1 MVASFHGRHTLV
13 SECREL
19 LGLGRDGVSVTRLAE
34 AAASLGLTATVERCT
49 DPLAEPLDGPIIA
62 YYAKHHFVVV
72 DRIGARFVHVANPA
86 GGRELLTRGEFLE
99 RYGGVII
106 RLAPGAQ
113 FQPVKRTW
121 REALVGRYLRE
132 FVATPGTRRLLAG
145 IVVGAAL
152 LQALGLA
159 LPFSTQF
166 AVDRVLPEARDDLM
180 PLLGV
185 GVLGTA
191 VLYGLLTLF
200 RSRLLLAL
208 RGRADRLLTQRF
220 VDHLLRLPLSFFL
233 QRPRGDLLMRLAS
246 VSMTREQL
254 TQQVLTLLLDAALLS
269 GYVVG
274 LAVWAPQYVLIVLGL
289 GTTQVVVLIASYRRI
304 RMLAR
309 RELQAK
315 AEEQSYLVEVLEA
328 VAPVKANGIEQ
339 HAKARW
345 QDLFDTYREAMLHR
359 GRASSWVEAAQGG
372 LTTLAPLAL
381 LWFGLTLVLDGR
393 LSLGTMLAAN
403 TLAMA
408 VLTPLQAF
416 VGAIQVFTILRA
428 QIERIYDV
436 LDATPEHTGPVTLPT
451 RAPAWVEVSELTF
464 RYEQTGQPVLADI
477 TLSLPPGGKLGI
489 VGRTGSG
496 KSTLALLLLGLL
508 KASGGRIS
516 HNGVPIGLL
525 DLAELRRGCGVVLQ
539 QLTLFN
545 GSIRDNLTLGR
556 ADFGDAEIERAT
568 RTAGLHDDIQR
579 LPMRYGTVVGEAG
592 AALSAGQRQRVALA
606 RALLHQPRL
615 LILDEATSH
624 LDPKTERHVD
634 EALSKLQVTR
644 IVISHRL
651 SAIRNA
657 DQIVVID
664 DGRITARG
672 NHDELIRAGGTYQDL
687 FGQSNSS
694 NDPVETAAMRP
705 HSRRR
710 ADATSQH

>member
-1 MVASFHGRHTLV
+1 
-13 SECREL
+13 
-19 LGLGRDGVSVTRLAE
+19 
-34 AAASLGLTATVERCT
+34 
-49 DPLAEPLDGPIIA
+49 
-62 YYAKHHFVVV
+62 
-72 DRIGARFVHVANPA
+72 
-86 GGRELLTRGEFLE
+86 
-99 RYGGVII
+99 
-106 RLAPGAQ
+106 
-113 FQPVKRTW
+113 
-121 REALVGRYLRE
+121 
-132 FVATPGTRRLLAG
+132 
-145 IVVGAAL
+145 
-152 LQALGLA
+152 
-159 LPFSTQF
+159 
-166 AVDRVLPEARDDLM
+166 
-180 PLLGV
+180 
-185 GVLGTA
+185 
-191 VLYGLLTLF
+191 
-200 RSRLLLAL
+200 
-208 RGRADRLLTQRF
+208 
-220 VDHLLRLPLSFFL
+220 
-233 QRPRGDLLMRLAS
+233 
-246 VSMTREQL
+246 
-254 TQQVLTLLLDAALLS
+254 
-269 GYVVG
+269 
-274 LAVWAPQYVLIVLGL
+274 
-289 GTTQVVVLIASYRRI
+289 
-304 RMLAR
+304 
-309 RELQAK
+309 
-315 AEEQSYLVEVLEA
+315 
-328 VAPVKANGIEQ
+328 
-339 HAKARW
+339 
-345 QDLFDTYREAMLHR
+345 
-359 GRASSWVEAAQGG
+359 
-372 LTTLAPLAL
+372 
-381 LWFGLTLVLDGR
+381 
-393 LSLGTMLAAN
+393 
-403 TLAMA
+403 MA

-687 FGQSNSS
+687 FGPSNSS

-705 HSRRR
+705 HSRR